1 MFNLLHR
8 TVFFIVF
15 LAVLS
20 VLAMRVD
27 ADASSADENF
37 ERLQALEWREVGP
50 YRGGRS
56 AAVSG
61 VPTSRNVYYM
71 GATGGG
77 VWKTDVAG
85 QSWNNISDG
94 FFGGSIGAVAVSEWD
109 PNVIYVG
116 GGEKTVRGNVSPGD
130 GAWKSEDAGATWRRI
145 GLEDSQHISRIRIH
159 PKNPDVAYAAVMGH
173 LFGPNQQ
180 RGVYKTID
188 GGVTWERILFVDEDT
203 GAGDLAMDPTNPRI
217 LYAGFWQVRRTP
229 YSLSSG
235 GAGSG
240 LYKSVDGGES
250 WTELSENDGLP
261 EGPLGAIGITVSPT
275 NNQNLYAMIEAEEG
289 GVFRSRDGGETWVRV
304 NEERK
309 LRQRAWYYTR
319 LYADPADEENVY
331 VLNVRFFHSKDG
343 GKSFRQIDTPHHDNH
358 DLWIDPQDPL
368 RMIEAND
375 GGANVSFDGGKTWST
390 QTNQPTAQMYRVST
404 DNAFP
409 YRLLGGQQDDSA
421 IRIRSRSATGSSI
434 GRRDW
439 DPTAGG
445 ESGHISAKPDNPDIV
460 VGGSYGGYLDIVD
473 HSTGNRRVISVWP
486 DNPMGWSAE
495 ELRYRFQW
503 NFPVEFSIHDPSVL
517 YAAANVLFRSDD
529 LGQSW
534 RAISP
539 DLTRNDQS
547 RMGPSGG
554 PITKDNTSVEY
565 YGTIFA
571 LAQSPHDE
579 GVLWAG
585 SDDGRVH
592 VTRNGGE
599 NWDDVTPRGLPA
611 WAQINGIEA
620 DPFEPGGAYIA
631 ATRYKSDDFQPLIYR
646 TKNWGQS
653 WTKITNGIPNN
664 HFTRA
669 VRADRDR
676 KGLLYAGTEYGV
688 YFSINDGRTWQPLQL
703 NLPIVPITDLA
714 VKDTDLIAATQGR
727 GYWILDDLNVLQQF
741 QENQSEEFV
750 FYEPGPVYRLVAGSR
765 SPDEPISAGTN
776 PYDGVV
782 FYYELPNELPDD
794 VNLELSVFDSD
805 GDSEEPIWSW
815 SRKPA
820 NDSEGEEADP
830 TGVPDTRV
838 LPAKVGLNRHVWDL
852 KYPAMERFDGIILWR
867 DFNYGPTAKPGD
879 YRARLTL
886 GAESQDVSFKVLQD
900 PRSNASGA
908 NLQAQFNFVIESRD
922 LLTRAHQEIRSIRKL
937 REQTSAVKNRIESK
951 GGNEDLVSAIE
962 ELNGKL
968 DEIEQA
974 LYQTKSES
982 EQDPLNFP
990 IRLNNKLSDVMRTT
1004 SVGDAAPT
1012 AQAIQVKEEVSA
1024 AIVAELDALET
1035 IWREDVPAI
1044 NRRFEAA
1051 EISVIETE
1059 R

>member
-77 VWKTDVAG
+77 VWRTDDAG

-343 GKSFRQIDTPHHDNH
+343 GKSFRQIDTPHQDNH

-830 TGVPDTRV
+830 TGVPDTRA
-838 LPAKVGLNRHVWDL
+838 LPAKLSLNRHV
-852 KYPAMERFDGIILWR
+852 
-867 DFNYGPTAKPGD
+867 
-879 YRARLTL
+879 
-886 GAESQDVSFKVLQD
+886 
-900 PRSNASGA
+900 
-908 NLQAQFNFVIESRD
+908 
-922 LLTRAHQEIRSIRKL
+922 
-937 REQTSAVKNRIESK
+937 
-951 GGNEDLVSAIE
+951 
-962 ELNGKL
+962 
-968 DEIEQA
+968 
-974 LYQTKSES
+974 
-982 EQDPLNFP
+982 
-990 IRLNNKLSDVMRTT
+990 
-1004 SVGDAAPT
+1004 
-1012 AQAIQVKEEVSA
+1012 
-1024 AIVAELDALET
+1024 
-1035 IWREDVPAI
+1035 
-1044 NRRFEAA
+1044 
-1051 EISVIETE
+1051 
-1059 R
+1059 

>member
-1 MFNLLHR
+1 MLEKSCELKTPIAPTRQSARRFILCLNLLHR

-77 VWKTDVAG
+77 IWKTDDAG

-304 NEERK
+304 NEDRE

-319 LYADPADEENVY
+319 LYADPADDENVY

-343 GKSFRQIDTPHHDNH
+343 GKSFRQIDTPHVDNH

-390 QTNQPTAQMYRVST
+390 QTWGTPTQPTAQMYRVST

-409 YRLLGGQQDDSA
+409 YRLLGGQQDNSA

-473 HSTGNRRVISVWP
+473 HS
-486 DNPMGWSAE
+486 
-495 ELRYRFQW
+495 Y
-503 NFPVEFSIHDPSVL
+503 
-517 YAAANVLFRSDD
+517 
-529 LGQSW
+529 GQ
-534 RAISP
+534 
-539 DLTRNDQS
+539 
-547 RMGPSGG
+547 
-554 PITKDNTSVEY
+554 
-565 YGTIFA
+565 
-571 LAQSPHDE
+571 
-579 GVLWAG
+579 
-585 SDDGRVH
+585 
-592 VTRNGGE
+592 
-599 NWDDVTPRGLPA
+599 
-611 WAQINGIEA
+611 
-620 DPFEPGGAYIA
+620 
-631 ATRYKSDDFQPLIYR
+631 
-646 TKNWGQS
+646 
-653 WTKITNGIPNN
+653 
-664 HFTRA
+664 
-669 VRADRDR
+669 
-676 KGLLYAGTEYGV
+676 
-688 YFSINDGRTWQPLQL
+688 
-703 NLPIVPITDLA
+703 
-714 VKDTDLIAATQGR
+714 
-727 GYWILDDLNVLQQF
+727 
-741 QENQSEEFV
+741 
-750 FYEPGPVYRLVAGSR
+750 
-765 SPDEPISAGTN
+765 
-776 PYDGVV
+776 
-782 FYYELPNELPDD
+782 
-794 VNLELSVFDSD
+794 
-805 GDSEEPIWSW
+805 
-815 SRKPA
+815 
-820 NDSEGEEADP
+820 
-830 TGVPDTRV
+830 
-838 LPAKVGLNRHVWDL
+838 
-852 KYPAMERFDGIILWR
+852 YPR
-867 DFNYGPTAKPGD
+867 DFGV
-879 YRARLTL
+879 AR
-886 GAESQDVSFKVLQD
+886 
-900 PRSNASGA
+900 
-908 NLQAQFNFVIESRD
+908 
-922 LLTRAHQEIRSIRKL
+922 
-937 REQTSAVKNRIESK
+937 
-951 GGNEDLVSAIE
+951 
-962 ELNGKL
+962 
-968 DEIEQA
+968 
-974 LYQTKSES
+974 
-982 EQDPLNFP
+982 
-990 IRLNNKLSDVMRTT
+990 
-1004 SVGDAAPT
+1004 
-1012 AQAIQVKEEVSA
+1012 
-1024 AIVAELDALET
+1024 
-1035 IWREDVPAI
+1035 
-1044 NRRFEAA
+1044 
-1051 EISVIETE
+1051 
-1059 R
+1059 

>member
-159 PKNPDVAYAAVMGH
+159 PKNPDVAYAAVMGY

-343 GKSFRQIDTPHHDNH
+343 GKSFRQIDTPHWDNH

-409 YRLLGGQQDDSA
+409 YRLLGGQQDNSA

-460 VGGSYGGYLDIVD
+460 VGGSYGGYLNIVD

-968 DEIEQA
+968 AEIEQA

-990 IRLNNKLSDVMRTT
+990 IRLNNKLSDVMRNT